1 MKAPVREK
9 ILETVEE
16 RLEWLQFLNSID
28 IAAAQLPEKEM
39 KKLAEI
45 SLRLTTMLNML
56 NSDDY
61 SIDENEVENVLDAVE
76 KLAETQTGIIAKMGS
91 FMNVANKKE

>member
-1 MKAPVREK
+1 
-9 ILETVEE
+9 
-16 RLEWLQFLNSID
+16 
-28 IAAAQLPEKEM
+28 M

-76 KLAETQTGIIAKMGS
+76 KLAETQTDIIAKMGS